1 MKLAGFSKYDTAASK
16 HDPRVPTMIR
26 LRTLLLS
33 VCTVVPLLGG
43 SALAQ
48 SPAELIL
55 RIDRMEAENRKLTGQ
70 VEQLGNQVRRL
81 EDQLKRFQSDVDFRF
96 KEGGG
101 SAAKTDGGTPSGAAR
116 PAPPAKRSDAF
127 DPSAN
132 PAAPG
137 APRTLGQLAAEASD
151 GGPGSPASLN
161 PGNIPPKTANS
172 APGTARGDYDV
183 ASNMLERG
191 ELEAAEMAF
200 REFLKSH
207 GRDRLKPD
215 AIFGLGETFYRRNR
229 YREAAEQY
237 LSVTTDHAKAS
248 RAAEA
253 MLKLGMSLRGLGAT
267 PEACGTYAEVTKKYP
282 KASAAIKQA
291 VEREKKRAQCAA

>member
-1 MKLAGFSKYDTAASK
+1 
-16 HDPRVPTMIR
+16 MIR
-26 LRTLLLS
+26 PRAFLLS
-33 VCTVVPLLGG
+33 VCAALPLVG
-43 SALAQ
+43 SPALAQ

-101 SAAKTDGGTPSGAAR
+101 SAGRSDGVTPSGGTR
-116 PAPPAKRSDAF
+116 PAKKSDAF
-127 DPSAN
+127 DPAAN

-137 APRTLGQLAAEASD
+137 TPKTLGQLAAEASEA
-151 GGPGSPASLN
+151 GPGSPASLN
-161 PGNIPPKTANS
+161 PGQIPPKAANS
-172 APGTARGDYDV
+172 APGTAKGDYDV

-200 REFLKSH
+200 REFLKTH
-207 GRDRLKPD
+207 ARDRLKPE

-237 LSVTTDHAKAS
+237 LSVTTDHAKSA

-267 PEACGTYAEVTKKYP
+267 PEACGTYSEVGKKYP